1 MKLRKSQRGV
11 TSVTV
16 SIVLSVIA
24 IILCIAL
31 PFYVKF
37 SHNAKYELCSL
48 NIKNSIYPALKEYY
62 KKHNNITYPD
72 KKTYHDLSLD
82 KQFPVCPLCNK
93 PYRYIPKWNDT
104 HQQIE
109 DFVVFCDSDAHAF
122 IGKKGY
128 PKYCSEGYVEPD
140 KDKYLDL
147 KDEDED
153 KESKKDDKKT
163 KK

>member
-1 MKLRKSQRGV
+1 MKLKKSQKGV

-16 SIVLSVIA
+16 SIVLSIIA

-37 SHNAKYELCSL
+37 AHNAKYELCSL
-48 NIKNSIYPALKEYY
+48 NIKNSIHSALKEFY
-62 KKHNNITYPD
+62 KKHNNMTYPT
-72 KKTYHDLSLD
+72 KKEYENMSLD
-82 KQFPVCPLCNK
+82 KNFPVCPLCNK
-93 PYRYIPKWNDT
+93 PYRYIPIWNST
-104 HQQIE
+104 HQQV
-109 DFVVFCDSDAHAF
+109 DHFVVFCDSDAHEF

-128 PKYCSEGYVEPD
+128 PKYDENGYVEPD

-147 KDEDED
+147 KDEDE
-153 KESKKDDKKT
+153 EAKKDDKKT